1 MAFGSTL
8 ELCLK
13 SSGSRVR
20 PDVAAAMAALARG
33 AAELSGLIAQ
43 GPLAGDLAAERGAV
57 NAAGDGQKELDLV
70 AHDLFVGALRG
81 APVATVASEEWPE
94 PVALDPA
101 GTLGVVIDPL
111 DGSANIGLNVS
122 VGTIFGIYAAAPGE
136 PILRPGSWLIAAGFV
151 VYGPQTSL
159 VVSLGGDVQVFTL
172 DRRAG
177 AFRLTAERVAIPANT
192 PEYAINA
199 SNYRHWD
206 EGVRA
211 FIDDCVEGA
220 AGPREADFNMRWIA
234 SLVADT
240 YRILTRGGV
249 FLYPADRRR
258 AYAHGRLRLVYE
270 ANPIAFLVERAGGAA
285 TDGARRI
292 LDLVPASLHE
302 RTPLIFGCPERVAC
316 VERYLAGRDSMVER
330 SPLFGR
336 RGLLRA

>member
-8 ELCLK
+8 DLCLN
-13 SSGSRVR
+13 SARIR
-20 PDVAAAMAALARG
+20 PDLAAAMTALAEA

-43 GPLAGDLAAERGAV
+43 GSLAGDLAAEREAT
-57 NAAGDGQKELDLV
+57 NASGDGQKELDLV
-70 AHDLFVGALRG
+70 AHRLFVDRLRG
-81 APVATVASEEWPE
+81 TGVALVASEEWPE

-101 GTLGVVIDPL
+101 GTLAVAIDPL
-111 DGSANIGLNVS
+111 DGSANIALNVP
-122 VGTIFGIYAAAPGE
+122 VGTIFGFHAVEPGADV
-136 PILRPGSWLIAAGFV
+136 LRPGSRQIAAGFFI
-151 VYGPQTSL
+151 YGPQTSL

-211 FIDDCVEGA
+211 FIDDCHEGET
-220 AGPREADFNMRWIA
+220 GPREADFNMRWIA
-234 SLVADT
+234 SLVADA
-240 YRILTRGGV
+240 YRVLTRGGV

-258 AYAHGRLRLVYE
+258 AYARGRLRLVYE
-270 ANPIAFLVERAGGAA
+270 ANPIAYLVERAGGAA

-292 LDLVPASLHE
+292 LDLVPGSLHE
-302 RTPLIFGCPERVAC
+302 RTPLVFGCPARVAC
-316 VERYLAGRDSMVER
+316 VERYLAGRDALAER
-330 SPLFGR
+330 SPLFAR